1 MNDETVIYFKNYI
14 ELLRMTGYREI
25 GELLLVTREIFVC
38 LARHWRCAEGEGGKG
53 LSEATVVDD

>member
-1 MNDETVIYFKNYI
+1 MNDETVIYFKNYT
-14 ELLRMTGYREI
+14 ELLRMTGYWEI

-38 LARHWRCAEGEGGKG
+38 LARHWCCGRGGGGEG